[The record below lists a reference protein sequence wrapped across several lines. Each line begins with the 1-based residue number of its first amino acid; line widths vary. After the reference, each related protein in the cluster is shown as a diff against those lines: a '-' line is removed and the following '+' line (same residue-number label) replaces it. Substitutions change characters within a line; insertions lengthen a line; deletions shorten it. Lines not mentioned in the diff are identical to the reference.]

1 MAECGP
7 IDVSCKTTEAFNG
20 VTEGITEDIKAG
32 VEVFVEGAFTGWLNM
47 PVPIIGQEGGVVEFL
62 RGNLQALAVMLLVF
76 AIIVFAGKLIFKPDA
91 ETIRNFGVFGFR
103 VVIVTGGS
111 IYIGG
116 QLILMADGYST
127 WIIDKA
133 TEGDGLGTS
142 LLNMFQI
149 TGPQG
154 FFIAVIFGIVASL
167 ASIVQAFLLAA
178 RNVMLPILI
187 AVAPVA
193 VAVSNTPMGQ
203 SWWTKYISWFTA
215 FLLYKP
221 TAATIYAAGF
231 WMMSKGNILEST
243 NVGEAALAGMN
254 FVYGAMLLFM
264 AIFAFKALMN
274 VVTPITGKLT
284 GGMAGAGM
292 MAISGAALLATGAVG
307 RAVSGVSA
315 AAPTSVT
322 PLNAAAGA
330 TGTPGPAG
338 PTGSQGGQS
347 FNSNTWGSAGKYGAD
362 SMKQARQGFSDSIN
376 NDKDD
381 Q

>member
-7 IDVSCKTTEAFNG
+7 IDVSCKTSEALNG
-20 VTEGITEDIKAG
+20 VTDGITEDIKAG

-47 PVPIIGQEGGVVEFL
+47 PVPIIGEQGGVVEFL
-62 RGNLQALAVMLLVF
+62 RGNLQALVVMLLVF

-91 ETIRNFGVFGFR
+91 ETIRNFGTFGFR
-103 VVIVTGGS
+103 VVVVTGGS

-142 LLNMFQI
+142 ILNMFQI

-154 FFIAVIFGIVASL
+154 FFIAVIFGVVASL

-193 VAVSNTPMGQ
+193 VAVSNTEMGK
-203 SWWTKYISWFTA
+203 SWWTKYVSWFTA

-231 WMMSKGNILEST
+231 WMLSKGNILGST
-243 NVGEAALAGMN
+243 TVGEAALAGMN

-292 MAISGAALLATGAVG
+292 MAVTGAALLATGAVG

-315 AAPTSVT
+315 AAPTTVT

-330 TGTPGPAG
+330 PG
-338 PTGSQGGQS
+338 PTGSTGNPGGGG
-347 FNSNTWGSAGKYGAD
+347 NRWRDAGKYGTDSAD
-362 SMKQARQGFSDSIN
+362 HARQGFSDSIN